1 MINKR
6 ELRIGNLVKVIN
18 TIIEVTEIKSGGINP
33 IWEDYQY
40 SYTALQP
47 IPLTEEIL
55 EKTNLRADIKKDYYE
70 YGNFFLERARNSWY
84 CEHIEVTSLHQ
95 LQNIYF
101 ALSGEELDVSKILK
115 NRK

>member
-1 MINKR
+1 M
-6 ELRIGNLVKVIN
+6 RIGNLVKVN
-18 TIIEVTEIKSGGINP
+18 DTIIEVTEIKSGGINP
-33 IWEDYQY
+33 NWD
-40 SYTALQP
+40 SYKHSYDDLQP

-55 EKTNLRADIKKDYYE
+55 NKTNLRADIKKDYYE
-70 YGNFFLERARNSWY
+70 YGDFFLERASNSWY

-115 NRK
+115 

>member
-6 ELRIGNLVKVIN
+6 ELRIGNLVKVNYIFQ
-18 TIIEVTEIKSGGINP
+18 VKEIKQDGINS
-33 IWEDYQY
+33 IWGDYQY

-55 EKTNLRADIKKDYYE
+55 NKTNLRADIKKDYYE
-70 YGNFFLERARNSWY
+70 YGNFFLERASNSWY

-101 ALSGEELDVSKILK
+101 ALSGEELDVSQILK
-115 NRK
+115 

>member
-6 ELRIGNLVKVIN
+6 ELRIGNLVKVN
-18 TIIEVTEIKSGGINP
+18 DTIIEVTEIQLRGINP
-33 IWEDYQY
+33 NWD
-40 SYTALQP
+40 SYKHSYDDLQP
-47 IPLTEEIL
+47 IALTEEIL

-70 YGNFFLERARNSWY
+70 YGNFFLERANNIWY

-115 NRK
+115 